1 MLQAYAATLGYSF
14 ATRRRERVTWDK
26 HDGIGIAVY
35 RTNHASVLKQE
46 RTRMIV
52 DGEIDIGTAICPT
65 EATKIGYDP
74 QTNAVVK
81 KVTEVYGRKI
91 SIQKIRTDHLKL
103 MRRKGLLRETDVFSI
118 GNDELKGILQKY
130 KGMLDNYTVDMKETS
145 MSISGIR
152 NADLIY

>member
-1 MLQAYAATLGYSF
+1 
-14 ATRRRERVTWDK
+14 
-26 HDGIGIAVY
+26 
-35 RTNHASVLKQE
+35 
-46 RTRMIV
+46 MIV